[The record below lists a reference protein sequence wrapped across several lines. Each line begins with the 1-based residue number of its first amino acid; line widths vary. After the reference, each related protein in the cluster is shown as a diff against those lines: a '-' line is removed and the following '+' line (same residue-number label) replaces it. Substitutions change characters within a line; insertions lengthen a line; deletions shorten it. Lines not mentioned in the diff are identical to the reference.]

1 MLYFYESILIS
12 YLPIWLPLGE
22 GRDGLGIIIIIIII
36 IISGKKEL
44 IDH

>member
-1 MLYFYESILIS
+1 MLYFYKSILIS

-22 GRDGLGIIIIIIII
+22 GRDGLGLIII

>member
-22 GRDGLGIIIIIIII
+22 GRDGLGIIIIIII
-36 IISGKKEL
+36 SGKKEL